1 MRGHRDLVAWQKA
14 MDLTKQIY
22 VLTNCFPKHELYG
35 LTSQLRRAAVSVPSN
50 LAEGAARNSRREFGY
65 FVSTARG
72 SLAEIET
79 QIELAAFLG
88 YIPQEVASKLFAS
101 VNDIGRLLTG
111 LRNWSVGSPTDEKPE
126 TSNKKL
132 R

>member
-1 MRGHRDLVAWQKA
+1 

-88 YIPQEVASKLFAS
+88 YISEEQASKPFTAI
-101 VNDIGRLLTG
+101 NDIGRLLHG
-111 LRNWSVGSPTDEKPE
+111 LRNWSVGCPQDEKPE
-126 TSNKKL
+126 TRNQKL

>member
-22 VLTNCFPKHELYG
+22 VLTNSFPKHELYG

-50 LAEGAARNSRREFGY
+50 LADCAARNSRHEFGY
-65 FVSTARG
+65 FISTARG

-79 QIELAAFLG
+79 QIELAVFLG
-88 YIPQEVASKLFAS
+88 YISQGAASKLFAS
-101 VNDIGRLLTG
+101 VSDIGRLLTG
-111 LRNWSVGSPTDEKPE
+111 LRNWSVGCPQNEKQE
-126 TSNKKL
+126 TSSKKL